1 MPNTRQSLVVLS
13 ILTLFLLTG
22 GCSLSTVENQEAQ
35 PLPPARNTIDSS
47 CAYFYFLR
55 GSQAE
60 YGQHF
65 EEALNAYQK
74 ASACDPTAS
83 YISEKI
89 PILMIKMG
97 KLQEAEKWLKTFVAE
112 HPDDNA
118 QRLLLADINIHN
130 GNLPEAIR
138 LYQDG
143 LLHDPE
149 NESISLRLG
158 LLYSQQKDYKLA
170 EEIFSALLKK
180 NAKSYF
186 GNLYL
191 ARVFNQSG
199 AYEQAAATYESA
211 LTLNWSKELAMEM
224 AEFHGQH
231 QNYDRALSL
240 YRSILATDKKDEQ
253 ASLGLI
259 QTLLSMDLEKQ
270 AIAELSRLRSFSKHP
285 DKLDLI
291 ESQIYLSRGKPAM
304 AEKLLLSIIKKK
316 RSTQAEYLL
325 AVVYLDQKKPDTAL
339 RLLKNIGPK
348 SDEYESSLFLQ
359 IRILRDTK
367 HLDQAL
373 ALLEKIIADKS
384 NRKPVYYAL
393 LASLY
398 QEIPDMQKG
407 LHILEEGISHYPEN
421 AQLLFEKAILLEKTG
436 HHEQAMT
443 TTEKV
448 LQLQPNHPEAL
459 NFIGYSWADE
469 NKNLDRALEYIK
481 RAVSQKPDNGF
492 IHDSLGWVYYRL
504 GDFDLA
510 RGELERA
517 ISLESRDPHI
527 FDHLGDTYKAL
538 GQKDKALEAYTK
550 ALELFTEEN
559 DKGTLRKKIDTLK
572 TL

>member
-407 LHILEEGISHYPEN
+407 LHILEEGISQYPEN

>member
-1 MPNTRQSLVVLS
+1 MPNARHAYVVLS
-13 ILTLFLLTG
+13 IFALFVLTG
-22 GCSLSTVENQEAQ
+22 GCSLTTIENQETQ
-35 PLPPARNTIDSS
+35 SPSSARNAIDSS

-65 EEALNAYQK
+65 DEALNAYRK
-74 ASACDPTAS
+74 ASACDPTAN

-97 KLQEAEKWLKTFVAE
+97 KLQEAEKWLQTYVAG
-112 HPDDNA
+112 HPDENS

-130 GNLPEAIR
+130 GNLPEGIR
-138 LYQDG
+138 LYQEG
-143 LLHDPE
+143 MLHDPD
-149 NESISLRLG
+149 NEAISLRLG
-158 LLYSQQKDYKLA
+158 LLYDQQKDYTRA
-170 EEIFSALLKK
+170 EEIFSTLLKK

-191 ARVFNQSG
+191 ARVFNQTG
-199 AYEQAAATYESA
+199 AYEQAAVTYESA

-224 AEFHGQH
+224 AEFYSQH
-231 QNYDRALSL
+231 KNYDRALSL

-270 AIAELSRLRSFSKHP
+270 AIAELVKLRSFSRHP
-285 DKLDLI
+285 EKIDLI
-291 ESQIYLSRGKPAM
+291 ESQIYLSRGKSAM
-304 AEKLLLSIIKKK
+304 AEKLLLSILKKG
-316 RSTQAEYLL
+316 RSSQAEYLL
-325 AVVYLDQKKPDTAL
+325 AVVYLDEKKPDSAL
-339 RLLKNIGPK
+339 RILKNISPK

-367 HLDQAL
+367 HLKEAL
-373 ALLEKIIADKS
+373 ALLEKNIADKAT
-384 NRKPVYYAL
+384 RKPVYYAL
-393 LASLY
+393 LSSLY
-398 QEIPDMQKG
+398 QELPDMEKG
-407 LHILEEGISHYPEN
+407 LHVLAEGNSQYPDN

-448 LQLQPNHPEAL
+448 LQIQPNHPEAL

-469 NKNLDRALEYIK
+469 NKNLALALDYIK
-481 RAVSQKPDNGF
+481 RAVALKPENGF

-504 GDFDLA
+504 GDFNLA
-510 RGELERA
+510 REELEKA
-517 ISLESRDPHI
+517 STLESRDPHI
-527 FDHLGDTYKAL
+527 FDHLGDAYKEL
-538 GQKDKALEAYTK
+538 GQKEKALEAYTK
-550 ALELFTEEN
+550 ALELFADEK
-559 DKGTLRKKIDTLK
+559 DKQMLQKKIEALK